1 MISWA
6 HGFACCKL
14 VPTLARLMWR
24 HNYVIGRNECLI
36 STLSESA
43 FPWVYSLQFL
53 FKSTNNS
60 WRYEIKREWVFFFLN
75 TVYILALLYRVLC
88 WCAVYNTLSYSVC
101 IVCCMAHVTSH
112 WSDGGYYQIFWK
124 SIPTCESFVVSPKI
138 GIVLGIMAAVTVV
151 WQTLNVVYSVCEC
164 WWYVCY
170 CVVLTISGV
179 VGVHS
184 VAYAFPKV
192 HLVTT
197 AVDPAINDQFY
208 ILPGIGKEYCRSYSL
223 FTVYCAVFSTKL
235 LLVIFRSTPL
245 TRPSKTSNV
254 RPSIHKTSFHF
265 QRNLIRKQR
274 LMTNI
279 WWHAVWPDPWSR
291 SRMSESC
298 ENDQFQSQYACNQLT
313 NSELRYF
320 KTVFT

>member
-1 MISWA
+1 M
-6 HGFACCKL
+6 
-14 VPTLARLMWR
+14 
-24 HNYVIGRNECLI
+24 
-36 STLSESA
+36 
-43 FPWVYSLQFL
+43 
-53 FKSTNNS
+53 
-60 WRYEIKREWVFFFLN
+60 
-75 TVYILALLYRVLC
+75 
-88 WCAVYNTLSYSVC
+88 
-101 IVCCMAHVTSH
+101 
-112 WSDGGYYQIFWK
+112 
-124 SIPTCESFVVSPKI
+124 
-138 GIVLGIMAAVTVV
+138 
-151 WQTLNVVYSVCEC
+151 
-164 WWYVCY
+164 
-170 CVVLTISGV
+170 LTISGV

-208 ILPGIGKEYCRSYSL
+208 ILPGIGKHYCQSHSL

-254 RPSIHKTSFHF
+254 RPSIHKTSFQF

-320 KTVFT
+320 KTVFTQTDPVDRGDINTHHWHWYSLARPHIGTMPCWSGCCWCIVELVFERLMIYSRCCPRIYWLLVHYYYLAFFVGWKEFGRLLVFKLASLV